1 MTDFPTPNLSN
12 DLTGHVA
19 LVTGTTSG
27 LGRRFAIV
35 LAACGAKVALTGR
48 RADRLD
54 ELAAEIRAAG
64 GVCEPIPFDITQPE
78 QINEVL
84 DKAEATLGLVDM
96 LVNNAGIPDA
106 QRAHKMSDDLVDRVF
121 ATNLTGPWKLSC
133 EVARRLIAAE
143 QPGRMVNIS
152 SVGAFDYSGGGA
164 ALYSVTKSAIV
175 RMTECLAVEWARY
188 NINVNAIAP
197 GAFSSEMMDGML
209 ERIGDISKHF
219 PRKRIGDPAQMDSTL
234 LYLLSPVS
242 ECVTGTYIKID
253 DGQGSR

>member
-1 MTDFPTPNLSN
+1 MTDFPTPNVSN

-19 LVTGTTSG
+19 LVTGATSG

-48 RADRLD
+48 RADRL
-54 ELAAEIRAAG
+54 EEVATEIRDAG

-78 QINEVL
+78 QIVEVL
-84 DKAEATLGLVDM
+84 DKAEAKLGLVDM

-121 ATNLTGPWKLSC
+121 STNLVGPWKLSC
-133 EVARRLIAAE
+133 EVARRLIAADK
-143 QPGRMVNIS
+143 PGRMINIS
-152 SVGAFDYSGGGA
+152 SVGAFSYSGGGA

-175 RMTECLAVEWARY
+175 RMTECLAVEWARF

-209 ERIGDISKHF
+209 ERLGDITKHF
-219 PRKRIGDPAQMDSTL
+219 PRKRLGDPAQIDSTL
-234 LYLLSPVS
+234 LYLLSPAS